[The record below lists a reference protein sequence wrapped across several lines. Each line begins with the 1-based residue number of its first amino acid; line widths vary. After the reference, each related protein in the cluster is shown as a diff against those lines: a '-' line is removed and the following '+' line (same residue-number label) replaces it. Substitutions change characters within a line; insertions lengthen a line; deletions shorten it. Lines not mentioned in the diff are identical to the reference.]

1 MQYHYKAKKMSGE
14 VIEGLV
20 EADNRKLVIS
30 KLQQMHVFPISIKEK
45 GGGKGLSSEVS
56 FKSFTRISRKD
67 VTTFSRQ
74 MSDLLRAGLPLVRCL
89 QVITQQTPNVKM
101 SAVIKNVSS
110 DVEGGTAFS
119 DALAKHPKVFSSL
132 YSSMA
137 KAGEAGGML
146 DQVMERLADFMETEQ
161 ETRGKIIA
169 AMTYPIFMVVVCV
182 LVIIVLFTVVV
193 PNFMV
198 MFEESDIQLP
208 MSTQMLIYATDFIK
222 FGWWFII
229 GGGVGGG
236 ILFYNFI
243 KSEAGSLMF
252 DMFKLRLPLIGEFIK
267 KREISKFARTLGT
280 LLANGVQILKALSI
294 TESVISNKVL
304 KQDIEKFQ
312 DDIKE
317 GKKLSS
323 RMAESDLFPPIAVNM
338 VGVGEETGNLEST
351 LQRVADTFDK
361 ETNQI
366 IKAMTTII
374 EPLMIVIM
382 AVVVGFVVFAM
393 IMPIFQISQGIS

>member
-30 KLQQMHVFPISIKEK
+30 KLQQMQVFPISIKEK
-45 GGGKGLSSEVS
+45 GGGKGLSADISL
-56 FKSFTRISRKD
+56 KSLARISRKD

-89 QVITQQTPNVKM
+89 QVITQQTANPKM
-101 SAVIKNVSS
+101 SAVIKSVSS
-110 DVEGGTAFS
+110 DVEGGTSFS
-119 DALAKHPKVFSSL
+119 DAMAKHPKVFNSL

-161 ETRGKIIA
+161 ETRSKIIA
-169 AMTYPIFMVVVCV
+169 AMTYPIFMVVVCI
-182 LVIIVLFTVVV
+182 LVIVILFTVVV

-208 MSTQMLIYATDFIK
+208 MSTQMLIYLTDFIK
-222 FGWWFII
+222 YGWWFIL
-229 GGGVGGG
+229 GGAVGGG

-243 KSEAGSLMF
+243 KSESGSLMF
-252 DMFKLRLPLIGEFIK
+252 DMFKLKLPLIGEFIK

-280 LLANGVQILKALSI
+280 LLGNGVQILKALSI

-338 VGVGEETGNLEST
+338 VGVGEETGNLETT

-361 ETNQI
+361 ETNQV
-366 IKAMTTII
+366 IKAITTII
-374 EPLMIVIM
+374 EPLMIVLM

-393 IMPIFQISQGIS
+393 IMPIFQISQGIK

>member
-30 KLQQMHVFPISIKEK
+30 KLQQMQVFPVSIKEK
-45 GGGKGLSSEVS
+45 GGGKGLSAEISL
-56 FKSFTRISRKD
+56 KSLARISRKD

-89 QVITQQTPNVKM
+89 QVITQQTANPKM
-101 SAVIKNVSS
+101 SAVIKSVSS
-110 DVEGGTAFS
+110 DVEGGTSFS
-119 DALAKHPKVFSSL
+119 DAMAKHPKVFNSL

-161 ETRGKIIA
+161 ETRSKIIA
-169 AMTYPIFMVVVCV
+169 AMTYPIFMVVVCI
-182 LVIIVLFTVVV
+182 LVIFILFTVVV

-208 MSTQMLIYATDFIK
+208 MSTQMLIYLTDIIK
-222 FGWWFII
+222 YGWWFII
-229 GGGVGGG
+229 GGAVGGG

-243 KSEAGSLMF
+243 KSESGSLMF
-252 DMFKLRLPLIGEFIK
+252 DMFKLKLPLIGEFIK

-338 VGVGEETGNLEST
+338 VGVGEETGNLETT

-366 IKAMTTII
+366 IKAITTII
-374 EPLMIVIM
+374 EPLMIVLM

-393 IMPIFQISQGIS
+393 IMPIFQISQGIK